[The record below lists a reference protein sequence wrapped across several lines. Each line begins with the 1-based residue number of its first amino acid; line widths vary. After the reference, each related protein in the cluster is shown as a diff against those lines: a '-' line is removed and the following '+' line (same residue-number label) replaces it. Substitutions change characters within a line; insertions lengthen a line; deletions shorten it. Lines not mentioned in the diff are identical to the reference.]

1 MMEHY
6 KILVVDDEPDLLDL
20 TSSILRSAGYEVIEA
35 TTGNDCLRI
44 AREEYPDLI
53 LLDVNLP
60 DINGIDVCKKIKTS
74 PEFVDTF
81 VILISGKH
89 ISSDSQVEGLELGAD
104 EYIVRPI
111 TGKELMARVQA
122 VLRMQ
127 KSEKALRKSMERYR
141 LLVETMNEG
150 LGVLNENG
158 FITYVNEKICE
169 MLGYTYDEII
179 GHHITD
185 FLDEVNQKIFE
196 KQFIERKKGESTPYE
211 LVWTGKEGKRT
222 QTIVSPKAL
231 FYKEGKFKGSFAVV
245 TDITKLK
252 ETEKTLEKCLLQMK
266 LILDSAG
273 EGIYVVDM
281 YGNTLFMNPALLSMT
296 GYKAEDLNGKNLHF
310 ILHHSKPDGTPYLQQ
325 ECPIYNTLKDGVLRN
340 ITDDVF
346 WRKDG
351 TNFPVEYTC
360 APTREG
366 NMITGAV
373 IVVRDIAERIR
384 VFEELKLQKKEA
396 AEAQLIAEVSNKAK
410 SDFLLNMS
418 HELRTPL
425 NAIIGFSEILMKEM
439 IGPVSEMQKDYLKDI
454 FESGKHLLGLI
465 NDILDLSE
473 IDIQKVELNLGV
485 INVKEL
491 IHKCLEMFQ
500 EKITEHFFNVKVEIQ
515 DDIGNIVAD
524 EKKIKQIIFNLL
536 SNAFKFTPDGGS
548 ITVRARRIHD
558 AGFRMHEGEIPP
570 LLKGGEGDYWTVSK
584 SAS

>member
-1 MMEHY
+1 MEHY